1 MVDKVDTIAAIA
13 TPPGSGG
20 IGIIRVTGPLTRKIA
35 RLITTLELT
44 PRHAHFCT
52 FQAGDKHAIDQGIA
66 ILFRGPASYTGED
79 MLELHGHG
87 GRIVLQM
94 VLQRLIELG
103 ARHARPGEF
112 TERAFM
118 NGKLDLLQAEAVADL
133 ISSMSTQAAR
143 GALQS
148 LEGDFSRQIH
158 SLYDRV
164 VEICAHVESS
174 LDFPDEEID
183 SHNIQVIRS
192 RLQSCINDL
201 NTMLIKSEQGRRLRE
216 GAYFVIAGKPN
227 VGKSSL
233 LNRLT
238 NRESAIV
245 SDVSGTTRD
254 VISEN
259 ILIKGIPVV
268 LIDTAGLRDTDDTLE
283 QEGVRRA
290 RCEIGK
296 ADIVLLVTE
305 TDEDIDETTQYVKDQ
320 LVEEANMIIIRN
332 KIDLV
337 GIEPHV
343 VDDSTIPIQVY
354 LSAKTGTGIDNLQKI
369 LSGMLSGDDAVE
381 DIILARD
388 RHLKALSRTKTCL
401 EDGLEQLNDVG
412 NPELLAEEVRRAQ
425 KVLDEITGATTTEEL
440 LGEIFSRFCIGK

>member
-1 MVDKVDTIAAIA
+1 
-13 TPPGSGG
+13 
-20 IGIIRVTGPLTRKIA
+20 
-35 RLITTLELT
+35 
-44 PRHAHFCT
+44 
-52 FQAGDKHAIDQGIA
+52 
-66 ILFRGPASYTGED
+66 
-79 MLELHGHG
+79 
-87 GRIVLQM
+87 M
-94 VLQRLIELG
+94 VLQRLVELG

-148 LEGDFSRQIH
+148 LEGGFSRQIH
-158 SLYDRV
+158 DLYDKV
-164 VEICAHVESS
+164 VEICAHVEGS
-174 LDFPDEEID
+174 LDFPDEEINPHD
-183 SHNIQVIRS
+183 IPVIRS
-192 RLQSCINDL
+192 RLQSCIDDV
-201 NTMLIKSEQGRRLRE
+201 NTMLMKSDQGRRLRE
-216 GAYFVIAGKPN
+216 GASLVIAGKPN

-259 ILIKGIPVV
+259 VLIKGIPIV
-268 LIDTAGLRDTDDTLE
+268 LIDTAGLRVTGDTLE

-296 ADIVLLVTE
+296 ADFVLLVTE
-305 TDEDIDETTQYVKDQ
+305 MDEDINETTQYIKDQ
-320 LVEEANMIIIRN
+320 LVEGANLIVIRN
-332 KIDLV
+332 KIDLA
-337 GIEPHV
+337 GINPHV
-343 VDDSTIPIQVY
+343 EVDSTASPQVY
-354 LSAKTGTGIDNLQKI
+354 LSAKTGAGLDNLLKL
-369 LSGMLSGDDAVE
+369 LSGMLSGNNAVE

-388 RHLKALSRTKTCL
+388 RHLNALSQTKTCL
-401 EDGLEQLNDVG
+401 EDGLELLNAER

-425 KVLDEITGATTTEEL
+425 KTLDEITGATTTEEL

>member
-1 MVDKVDTIAAIA
+1 MVDNVDTIAAIA
-13 TPPGSGG
+13 TPSGSGG
-20 IGIIRVTGPLTRKIA
+20 IGIIRVTGPLTSKIA
-35 RLITTLELT
+35 RLITGLELT

-52 FQAGDKHAIDQGIA
+52 FQSEDKQAIDQGIA

-94 VLQRLIELG
+94 VLQRLVELG

-133 ISSMSTQAAR
+133 INSMSTQAAR

-158 SLYDRV
+158 DLYDRV

-183 SHNIQVIRS
+183 FHNNQVIRS
-192 RLQSCINDL
+192 WLQSCINDL

-216 GAYFVIAGKPN
+216 GAYMVIAGKPN

-245 SDVSGTTRD
+245 SDMSGTTRD

-259 ILIKGIPVV
+259 IQIKGAPVI
-268 LIDTAGLRDTDDTLE
+268 LIDTAGLRDTNDTLE

-296 ADIVLLVTE
+296 ADFVLLVIE
-305 TDEDIDETTQYVKDQ
+305 TDEGIDKTTHYVKDQ
-320 LVEEANMIIIRN
+320 LAEDANLIVIRN

-337 GIEPHV
+337 GIQPHV
-343 VDDSTIPIQVY
+343 EYDSNAPVQVY
-354 LSAKTGTGIDNLQKI
+354 LSAKTGEGLDNLLKL
-369 LSGMLSGDDAVE
+369 LSEMLSGDDAVE

-388 RHLKALSRTKTCL
+388 RHLKALSRAKTCL
-401 EDGLEQLNDVG
+401 EDGLEQLNAAG
-412 NPELLAEEVRRAQ
+412 KPELLAEEVRRAL